1 MSATRSPAPAAATAA
16 LPARQPRY
24 RTILLFGAPGSGKGT
39 MGKALAA
46 VPGFAHVA
54 CGDVFRSLDFASPLG
69 KVFLDYSSRGMLV
82 PDDTAI
88 ALWHEYI
95 DASVATHA
103 FAPARDVLVLDGIPR
118 NVTQARI
125 LEQYID
131 VRRVFHL
138 VCSDENR
145 MMERLRRRA
154 LKENRLDDASDEVIR
169 RRWLVYEEESRP
181 VLGFYPAALVQ
192 AVDALKTPIQVLHT
206 VLGHLIDAPV
216 A

>member
-1 MSATRSPAPAAATAA
+1 MAKETDV
-16 LPARQPRY
+16 L
-24 RTILLFGAPGSGKGT
+24 IVGAGPTG
-39 MGKALAA
+39 
-46 VPGFAHVA
+46 
-54 CGDVFRSLDFASPLG
+54 
-69 KVFLDYSSRGMLV
+69 LV
-82 PDDTAI
+82 L
-88 ALWHEYI
+88 ALWL
-95 DASVATHA
+95 THLGVRVRIVDKTA
-103 FAPARDVLVLDGIPR
+103 QPGTTSRALVMH
-118 NVTQARI
+118 ARI